1 MSFESMPYPLSAK
14 FSPVTPLYDR
24 SLLSDASHN
33 AFPLPLPIFT
43 LSSSSQ
49 IELPTVHVTS
59 PVRRGKK
66 SSKSLNTNS
75 LLVSSDSSPLL
86 KNLLPHHRIQLM
98 RAWATLP
105 LVPTVNSRRVW
116 AKARN
121 LSPSAVH
128 AWFNTRKRRAKVHN
142 QPIGEGTYDLP
153 VGDPDDG
160 LDINEEIRP
169 DAFLLS
175 PAADS
180 SLSTP
185 SLVPHSPISITSS
198 YVPGSSP
205 PSPTVLAV
213 SVKKPICTKKVAPKG
228 KVAAKPKP
236 SATSF
241 PTGKWIPSMIST
253 AYIPRA
259 VVILFQ
265 LESASRKPGT
275 LTSRSRKQPLTHPSI
290 HVSDSSLR
298 TALVPSK
305 ISLDFL
311 LGRNAQLLRV
321 TSTSTSI
328 SSRPLNPIHAYLCAF
343 LKPKRTIRKW

>member
-43 LSSSSQ
+43 LSPSSQ
-49 IELPTVHVTS
+49 IEPPTVHVTS

-86 KNLLPHHRIQLM
+86 KNLLPHHRVQLM

-105 LVPTVNSRRVW
+105 LVPSVNSRRVW

-121 LSPSAVH
+121 LLPSAVH

-160 LDINEEIRP
+160 LDINEETRP

-185 SLVPHSPISITSS
+185 SLVPHSPISITSG

-205 PSPTVLAV
+205 PSPTVLTV
-213 SVKKPICTKKVAPKG
+213 SAKKPKKVAPKG

-236 SATSF
+236 SATSL
-241 PTGKWIPSMIST
+241 PTGKWILSTIST
-253 AYIPRA
+253 AYAHRA

-275 LTSRSRKQPLTHPSI
+275 LTPGSRM
-290 HVSDSSLR
+290 
-298 TALVPSK
+298 
-305 ISLDFL
+305 
-311 LGRNAQLLRV
+311 
-321 TSTSTSI
+321 
-328 SSRPLNPIHAYLCAF
+328 
-343 LKPKRTIRKW
+343 